1 MNLYVSYLR
10 KRRIEVLCCLKSVGG
25 EREEIHMRLGLIVTV
40 AVSLLLVIDA
50 SQAQESFF
58 NKRYCSIPG
67 GSNSGSM
74 PDCSYNTWE
83 QCRGGLSGTRYCA
96 ENPNW

>member
-1 MNLYVSYLR
+1 MLLGMQR
-10 KRRIEVLCCLKSVGG
+10 EG
-25 EREEIHMRLGLIVTV
+25 EREEIHVRLILTATV
-40 AVSLLLVIDA
+40 AALLLLGINP
-50 SQAQESFF
+50 SNAQESFF

-67 GSNSGSM
+67 GSNSGSL

-96 ENPNW
+96 ENPNWVPPERTKPRRASRK